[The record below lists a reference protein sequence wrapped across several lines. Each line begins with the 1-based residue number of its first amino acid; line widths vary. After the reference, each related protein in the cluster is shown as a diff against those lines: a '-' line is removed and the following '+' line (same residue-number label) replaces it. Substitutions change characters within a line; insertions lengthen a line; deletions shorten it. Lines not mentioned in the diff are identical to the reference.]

1 MACASRSRGCAVVTS
16 EAINTR
22 ADAAIGLGGPMKT
35 YSIELQRVKS
45 MSNQHGLI
53 QARIDAVIQAQTPKR
68 SDADDGSAEPLSV
81 LSFNEDTARVLVSL
95 LKAQIAEFDK
105 RKARSR
111 F

>member
-1 MACASRSRGCAVVTS
+1 
-16 EAINTR
+16 
-22 ADAAIGLGGPMKT
+22 MKT

-53 QARIDAVIQAQTPKR
+53 HARIDAVIQPLTPKR
-68 SDADDGSAEPLSV
+68 ADDGGELEALSV
-81 LSFNEDTARVLVSL
+81 LSFSEDNARVLLSL